1 MHFRLICENQ
11 ASESDCDR
19 VVYLSWVSVCGGL
32 VMREVVQRAV
42 GMAEWKSEQ
51 VVEFLEEIMTL
62 RMA

>member
-1 MHFRLICENQ
+1 
-11 ASESDCDR
+11 
-19 VVYLSWVSVCGGL
+19 
-32 VMREVVQRAV
+32 MREVVQRAV